1 MDILDLIKLYEPIIK
16 AVIKKYLG
24 YANKV
29 GLEYDDLYQ
38 EGSMAVLRAE
48 NTYKDSK
55 DMKLETWIYNCINWR
70 IQRVLKQNSKHK
82 DVISVNSEITSA
94 EGDTVTLLD
103 LIADDVN
110 YFERVDDAIMVQTYK
125 DEAKRVLPKDKYDI
139 CALRWFHN
147 YSYEAIERVLG
158 AKNISGTIITSRME
172 LVRKSKLYRQEYN
185 KIHHINE
192 YNPTAAII

>member
-1 MDILDLIKLYEPIIK
+1 MDLIKLYEPIIK

-158 AKNISGTIITSRME
+158 AKNISNTLMNSRMD
-172 LVRKSKLYRQEYN
+172 LVRKSPLYKNEYI
-185 KIHHINE
+185 KINHINE
-192 YNPTAAII
+192 YNPTAAIM